1 MARVPYVDDH
11 TNPELNPV
19 ADRIRAERGGKVLNL
34 YRVLLNSPKVAE
46 AWLQLFTVIRQQC
59 ELPAQYR
66 ELVIMVVAV
75 LNGADYE
82 YRHHAPIALAAGLT
96 QAQIDEL
103 PSWRQSSLFDG
114 GQRAVLDY
122 AETMTRDIQVPDAVF
137 EAMAQH
143 LDARTIVELT
153 ATIAGYNLVSRVLEA
168 LKVDHE

>member
-1 MARVPYVDDH
+1 MARVPYVDDDS
-11 TNPELNPV
+11 NPELKPV

-34 YRVLLNSPKVAE
+34 YRVLLNSPRVAQ
-46 AWLQLFTVIRQQC
+46 AWLQFFTVIRQQC

-66 ELVIMVVAV
+66 ELVIMLVAV

-96 QAQIDEL
+96 QGQIDQL
-103 PSWRQSSLFDG
+103 PRWRESSLFDAT
-114 GQRAVLDY
+114 QRAVLGY
-122 AETMTRDIQVPDAVF
+122 AESMTRGIQVPDAVF
-137 EAMAQH
+137 EAMAEH
-143 LDARTIVELT
+143 FDARAVVELT